1 MNKEMLENGRFE
13 DESFKEYKL
22 RRKENKSMLDKY
34 LKGKFIFLSKN
45 IYQNRGISFK
55 KEE

>member
-13 DESFKEYKL
+13 NESFKDYKL
-22 RRKENKSMLDKY
+22 RRNENNVMLHRY
-34 LKGKFIFLSKN
+34 LKGKFIHLSKN
-45 IYQNRGISFK
+45 IYQNKGISFK